1 MIAALSSGSP
11 DAMPAGATRRRGDA
25 MTLRTTSRTVVFA
38 RPFLL
43 SGIIEEQPAGA
54 YIVETDEELIE
65 TVSVAAYRRVATLIR
80 LPGRPGSSVLSQV
93 VDIDPAELAAA
104 LDRDAAAAPEPSPAA
119 APRGKK

>member
-1 MIAALSSGSP
+1 MS
-11 DAMPAGATRRRGDA
+11 
-25 MTLRTTSRTVVFA
+25 LRTTTRTVRFA
-38 RPFLL
+38 HPFLL
-43 SGIIEEQPAGA
+43 SGMVEEQPAGA

-65 TVSVAAYRRVATLIR
+65 TASVAAYRRVATLIR

-104 LDRDAAAAPEPSPAA
+104 LDRDAAAAPRPSPAV